1 MTSVIHKATEVATT
15 PNRKRDAS
23 ARYSAFQGRHWRQKQ
38 VAPRDAPSSCK
49 WTGGVFY
56 SAWRCNMLDLN
67 LIREQPDLVR
77 TALNNRQMDSSP
89 VDDILRLVEKRRS
102 LLTQVEALKAER
114 NAVSKEIG
122 KLKDAAER
130 EQKITAMREVGER
143 IAALDKEVA
152 EVEAELNSLT
162 AALPNIP
169 DKRTPIGASEEEN
182 VVIKTVGQ
190 LPEFDFEPKAHWDLG
205 PALGIIDFERG
216 TKITGSRFYVLSGA
230 GARLQRALIAF
241 MLDLHIRQGYTEK
254 YLPFM
259 VRTATVF
266 GAGQLP
272 KFADNLYKDH
282 EEDLYFVPTAEV
294 PLTGLHMD
302 EILEEGQLPLFYTGY
317 TPCFRREKMSAGRDV
332 RGIKRG
338 HQFDKVEMYMYAKPE
353 ESDTLLEK
361 MREDAE
367 ATCAALGFTY
377 RVKQLC
383 TGDLGFGSA
392 ITYDIEVWAPGCN
405 EWLEVSSVSNVRDF
419 QARRA
424 NIKYRPL
431 DGGKSRFLHT
441 LNGSGLGLPRTLIA
455 VMENNQQA
463 DGSIVVPEVLRPWM
477 GGVDIIRP

>member
-1 MTSVIHKATEVATT
+1 
-15 PNRKRDAS
+15 
-23 ARYSAFQGRHWRQKQ
+23 
-38 VAPRDAPSSCK
+38 
-49 WTGGVFY
+49 
-56 SAWRCNMLDLN
+56 
-67 LIREQPDLVR
+67 
-77 TALNNRQMDSSP
+77 
-89 VDDILRLVEKRRS
+89 
-102 LLTQVEALKAER
+102 
-114 NAVSKEIG
+114 
-122 KLKDAAER
+122 
-130 EQKITAMREVGER
+130 
-143 IAALDKEVA
+143 
-152 EVEAELNSLT
+152 
-162 AALPNIP
+162 
-169 DKRTPIGASEEEN
+169 
-182 VVIKTVGQ
+182 
-190 LPEFDFEPKAHWDLG
+190 
-205 PALGIIDFERG
+205 
-216 TKITGSRFYVLSGA
+216 
-230 GARLQRALIAF
+230 LQRALIAF
-241 MLDLHIRQGYTEK
+241 MLDLHIRQGYTEE

-259 VRTATVF
+259 VKTATVF

-282 EEDLYFVPTAEV
+282 EEDFYFVPTAEV

-302 EILEEGQLPLFYTGY
+302 EILDETQLPLFYTAY

-338 HQFDKVEMYMYAKPE
+338 HQFDKVEMYMYARPE
-353 ESDTLLEK
+353 ESDALLEK

-383 TGDLGFGSA
+383 TGDLGFGAA

-424 NIKYRPL
+424 NIKYRPA
-431 DGGKSRFLHT
+431 DGGKARFLHT

-477 GGVDIIRP
+477 GGVDIIRQ

>member
-1 MTSVIHKATEVATT
+1 MKAGGTT
-15 PNRKRDAS
+15 RRPLVLQMDR
-23 ARYSAFQGRHWRQKQ
+23 
-38 VAPRDAPSSCK
+38 
-49 WTGGVFY
+49 GVFFFLEPAY
-56 SAWRCNMLDLN
+56 LLDRQAPGAHGGATMLDIN
-67 LIREQPDLVR
+67 LIREHPDLLR
-77 TALNNRQMDSSP
+77 AALKNRQMDDSS
-89 VDDILRLVEKRRS
+89 VDEILRLDEKRRI
-102 LLTQVEALKAER
+102 LLTEVEKLKAER

-122 KLKDAAER
+122 KMKEAGER
-130 EQKITAMREVGER
+130 EKKIAAMREVGDR
-143 IAALDKEVA
+143 ISALDKEVA
-152 EVEAELNSLT
+152 DVEAELTSFV

-169 DKRTPIGASEEEN
+169 DERTPIGASEEEN
-182 VVIKTVGQ
+182 VVLRTVGQ

-205 PALGIIDFERG
+205 PALGILDFERG
-216 TKITGSRFYVLSGA
+216 AKITGSRFYVLSGA

-254 YLPFM
+254 YLPF
-259 VRTATVF
+259 VVKYDTVF

-282 EEDLYFVPTAEV
+282 EEELYFVPTAEV
-294 PLTGLHMD
+294 PLTGLHME
-302 EILEEGQLPLFYTGY
+302 EILDEAALPLLYTGY

-353 ESDTLLEK
+353 ESDALLEK

-424 NIKYRPL
+424 NIKYRPA
-431 DGGKSRFLHT
+431 DGGKVRYLHT

-455 VMENNQQA
+455 VMEQYQQA
-463 DGSIVVPEVLRPWM
+463 DGSIVVPDVLRPWM
-477 GGVDIIRP
+477 GGVDIIKP

>member
-1 MTSVIHKATEVATT
+1 
-15 PNRKRDAS
+15 
-23 ARYSAFQGRHWRQKQ
+23 
-38 VAPRDAPSSCK
+38 
-49 WTGGVFY
+49 
-56 SAWRCNMLDLN
+56 MLDLN
-67 LIREQPDLVR
+67 LIREKPDLVR
-77 TALNNRQMDSSP
+77 TALKNRQMDASP
-89 VDDILRLVEKRRS
+89 VDDILRLDEKRRS

-122 KLKDAAER
+122 KMSDPNLRVLKVS
-130 EQKITAMREVGER
+130 AMRDVGDKIR
-143 IAALDKEVA
+143 AFDKEVA
-152 EVEAELNSLT
+152 EVESELQAAT
-162 AALPNIP
+162 ATIPNIP
-169 DKRTPIGASEEEN
+169 DERTPIGASEEEN
-182 VVIKTVGQ
+182 VVLRTVGE
-190 LPEFDFEPKAHWDLG
+190 LPKFDFEPKPHWDLG
-205 PALGIIDFERG
+205 PALGVIDFERG
-216 TKITGSRFYVLSGA
+216 TKITGSRFYILSGA

-241 MLDLHIRQGYTEK
+241 MLDLHIRQGYREE

-282 EEDLYFVPTAEV
+282 EEDFYFVPTAEV

-302 EILEEGQLPLFYTGY
+302 EILDEAQLPLLYTAY

-353 ESDTLLEK
+353 ESDALLEK

-367 ATCAALGFTY
+367 ATCAALGLPY
-377 RVKQLC
+377 RIKSLC
-383 TGDLGFGSA
+383 TGDIGFGA
-392 ITYDIEVWAPGCN
+392 AMTYDVEVWAAGCG
-405 EWLEVSSVSNVRDF
+405 EWLEVSSVSNDRDF

-424 NIKYRPL
+424 NIKYRPA
-431 DGGKSRFLHT
+431 DGGKVRLLHT

-463 DGSIVVPEVLRPWM
+463 DGSIRVPEVLRPWM
-477 GGVDIIRP
+477 GGVDVIQP

>member
-1 MTSVIHKATEVATT
+1 
-15 PNRKRDAS
+15 
-23 ARYSAFQGRHWRQKQ
+23 
-38 VAPRDAPSSCK
+38 
-49 WTGGVFY
+49 
-56 SAWRCNMLDLN
+56 MLDIN
-67 LIREQPDLVR
+67 LIREKPDLVR
-77 TALNNRQMDSSP
+77 TALNNRQMDSAP
-89 VDDILRLVEKRRS
+89 VDDILRLDEKRRV
-102 LLTQVEALKAER
+102 LLTDVEKFKAER
-114 NAVSKEIG
+114 NTVSKEIS
-122 KLKDAAER
+122 KMKDAAER
-130 EQKITAMREVGER
+130 EAKIAAMREVGDK

-152 EVEAELNSLT
+152 DVEAELTSLT
-162 AALPNIP
+162 SALPNIP
-169 DKRTPIGASEEEN
+169 DERTPLGVSEDDN
-182 VVIKTVGQ
+182 VVLRTVGQ
-190 LPEFDFEPKAHWDLG
+190 LPEFHFEPKAHWDLG
-205 PALGIIDFERG
+205 PALGVIDFERG

-259 VRTATVF
+259 VKYDTVY

-294 PLTGLHMD
+294 PLTGLHMG
-302 EILEEGQLPLFYTGY
+302 EILDEAQLPLLYTGY

-338 HQFDKVEMYMYAKPE
+338 HQFDKVEMYIYSKPQ
-353 ESDTLLEK
+353 ESDALLEK

-367 ATCAALGFTY
+367 VTCAALGLTY

-383 TGDLGFGSA
+383 TADIGFGSA
-392 ITYDIEVWAPGCN
+392 ITYDIEVWAAGCN

-424 NIKYRPL
+424 NIKYRPA
-431 DGGKSRFLHT
+431 DGGKARFLHT

-455 VMENNQQA
+455 VIENNQQE
-463 DGSIVVPEVLRPWM
+463 DGSIVIPEVLRPWM
-477 GGVDIIRP
+477 GGVDVIRP

>member
-1 MTSVIHKATEVATT
+1 
-15 PNRKRDAS
+15 
-23 ARYSAFQGRHWRQKQ
+23 
-38 VAPRDAPSSCK
+38 
-49 WTGGVFY
+49 
-56 SAWRCNMLDLN
+56 MLDLN
-67 LIREQPDLVR
+67 LIREKPDLVR
-77 TALNNRQMDSSP
+77 TSLKNRQMDASSI
-89 VDDILRLVEKRRS
+89 DDILRLDEKRRS
-102 LLTQVEALKAER
+102 LLTQVEGLKAER

-122 KLKDAAER
+122 KLKDAVER
-130 EQKITAMREVGER
+130 EKKIVAMREVGDK

-152 EVEAELNSLT
+152 DVEAELNNLT
-162 AALPNIP
+162 AALPNVP
-169 DKRTPIGASEEEN
+169 DERTPIGASEEEN
-182 VVIKTVGQ
+182 VVLRTVGQ
-190 LPEFDFEPKAHWDLG
+190 LPEFDFEPKPHWDLG

-216 TKITGSRFYVLSGA
+216 TKITGSRFYVLNGA

-294 PLTGLHMD
+294 PLTGVHMD
-302 EILEEGQLPLFYTGY
+302 EILDEAQLPLFYTAY

-338 HQFDKVEMYMYAKPE
+338 HQFDKVEMYMYARPE

-367 ATCAALGFTY
+367 ATCAALGLTY
-377 RVKQLC
+377 RIKQLC

-424 NIKYRPL
+424 NIKYRPA
-431 DGGKSRFLHT
+431 DGGKTRFLHT

-463 DGSIVVPEVLRPWM
+463 DGSIVIPEVLRPWM
-477 GGVDIIRP
+477 GGVDIIKPQ

>member
-1 MTSVIHKATEVATT
+1 
-15 PNRKRDAS
+15 
-23 ARYSAFQGRHWRQKQ
+23 
-38 VAPRDAPSSCK
+38 
-49 WTGGVFY
+49 
-56 SAWRCNMLDLN
+56 MLDLN
-67 LIREQPDLVR
+67 LIREKPDLVR
-77 TALNNRQMDSSP
+77 TSLRNRQMDVSP
-89 VDDILRLVEKRRS
+89 VDDILRLDEKRRA

-122 KLKDAAER
+122 KLKDASER
-130 EQKITAMREVGER
+130 EKKIAAMREVGDQ
-143 IAALDKEVA
+143 ISALDKEVA
-152 EVEAELNSLT
+152 EVETELNRLT

-169 DKRTPIGASEEEN
+169 DERTPIGTSEDEN
-182 VVIKTVGQ
+182 VVLRTVGQ
-190 LPEFDFEPKAHWDLG
+190 LPEFDFEPKPHWELG
-205 PALGIIDFERG
+205 PALGILDFERG
-216 TKITGSRFYVLSGA
+216 TKITGSRFYVLNGP

-259 VRTATVF
+259 VKTATVF

-272 KFADNLYKDH
+272 KFADNLYKDY
-282 EEDLYFVPTAEV
+282 EEDYYLVPTAEV

-302 EILEEGQLPLFYTGY
+302 EILDEAQLPLFYTAY

-338 HQFDKVEMYMYAKPE
+338 HQFDKVEMYMYTKPE
-353 ESDTLLEK
+353 ESDALLEK

-377 RVKQLC
+377 RIKQLC
-383 TGDLGFGSA
+383 TGDLGFTA
-392 ITYDIEVWAPGCN
+392 AMTYDIEVWAPGCN

-419 QARRA
+419 QARRS
-424 NIKYRPL
+424 NIKYRPA
-431 DGGKSRFLHT
+431 DGGKARIPHT
-441 LNGSGLGLPRTLIA
+441 LNGSGLGMPRTLIA

-477 GGVDIIRP
+477 GGVEVIR